1 MGGYSMKKLSF
12 AFISLSAM
20 LPVSV
25 FAQAQAL
32 LTPGQPVPEPT
43 SLILI
48 ITGLAGVLGLRR
60 IFKK

>member
-1 MGGYSMKKLSF
+1 MKKLSVL
-12 AFISLSAM
+12 IVSGLAM
-20 LPVSV
+20 FPVSV
-25 FAQAQAL
+25 FALNTVNEL
-32 LTPGQPVPEPT
+32 LTPTPAPEPA

>member
-1 MGGYSMKKLSF
+1 MKKLVF
-12 AFISLSAM
+12 LTLSVLTL

-25 FAQAQAL
+25 LAIE
-32 LTPGQPVPEPT
+32 PGPPPITTVPEPT

-48 ITGLAGVLGLRR
+48 FTGLVGVLGARK

>member
-1 MGGYSMKKLSF
+1 MKKLVF
-12 AFISLSAM
+12 LTLSALTL

-25 FAQAQAL
+25 LAITDQP
-32 LTPGQPVPEPT
+32 TPAPEPN

-48 ITGLAGVLGLRR
+48 TTGLLGVLGLRR